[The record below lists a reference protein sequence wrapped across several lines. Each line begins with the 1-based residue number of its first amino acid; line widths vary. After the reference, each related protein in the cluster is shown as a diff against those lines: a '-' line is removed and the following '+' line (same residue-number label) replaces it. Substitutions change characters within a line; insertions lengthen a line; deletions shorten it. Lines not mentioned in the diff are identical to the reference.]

1 MATTAQSP
9 ATLAALPTGVMIRV
23 RYLGPTDHRG
33 SRWVAT
39 CKRSADQV
47 FRAVLPYEHD
57 GSDYRGQHAALACLA
72 KINADRATVL
82 PDDRPWV
89 LIAAAHDDDA
99 YYYVASYPA

>member
-1 MATTAQSP
+1 MATTTQSP
-9 ATLAALPTGVMIRV
+9 ATLAALPTGVMIKV
-23 RYLGPTDHRG
+23 RCLGATDHRC

-39 CKRSADQV
+39 YKRSDDQV
-47 FRAVLPYEHD
+47 FRAVLPCERD
-57 GSDYRGQHAALACLA
+57 SSDCKGQHAALACLA